1 MRESCFRGKR
11 IPHGEWVNGF
21 YGKIVDYFAEK
32 ERDFIQTQRLNVN
45 GSEKLMGNTSLSWFE
60 VDPDTVGEFSGKR
73 DKNDRR
79 IFEGDIGRY
88 RQTDGAKRNG
98 TSILCTGKVIYNTE
112 TASYA
117 VESRDE
123 AGCRYFD
130 YFPIKDFEVIGNIYD
145 NPELLEVEE

>member
-1 MRESCFRGKR
+1 MREILFKAKR
-11 IPHGEWVNGF
+11 LDNGEWVEGFLLICDERCLIIPETKIGCVTTEWLKKGEYAF
-21 YGKIVDYFAEK
+21 YG
-32 ERDFIQTQRLNVN
+32 FI
-45 GSEKLMGNTSLSWFE
+45 E
-60 VDPDTVGEFSGKR
+60 VDPATVGEFSGKR

-123 AGCRYFD
+123 AGCRYFE
-130 YFPIKDFEVIGNIYD
+130 YFPIKDFEVIGNISD